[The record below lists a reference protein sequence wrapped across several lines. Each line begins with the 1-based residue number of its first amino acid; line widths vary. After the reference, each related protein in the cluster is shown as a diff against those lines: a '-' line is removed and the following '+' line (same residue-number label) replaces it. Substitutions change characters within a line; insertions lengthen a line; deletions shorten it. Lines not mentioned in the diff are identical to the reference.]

1 MQILY
6 TIYLILIC
14 TVLPIYMKDGYYE
27 LGEAKAIC
35 YVLISA
41 PFAALMLLN
50 MIFSKDKKQST
61 NSEDVSK
68 AKSIIVPE
76 FFLYGT
82 VFSMLISFAFSI
94 DKKIALLGFEGWRNG
109 LLVSVIAIL
118 FCILFSQKECK
129 IDGKVLAVLMVVPFL
144 EALLSILNRF
154 STFPLVINGQNTSFL
169 ATIGNI
175 NWFSGFLSIW
185 APLGIGIMYIQKN
198 YSWRFW
204 ISGLYTIVMLISLML
219 QGSDGAVL
227 ILIGAYGLLLFWSLS
242 DRDAFKKFL
251 IQLGVLGLAMTVV
264 DVVMLFA
271 GSAYTYDNNILISL
285 CEAHIGMILVAA
297 AFFIYRVC
305 RLLEEI
311 KATFRGTIYKW
322 IYVVALLAGITYAV
336 ATAVMG
342 FGDEFGN
349 GRGIIYRMCAD
360 LYMNLSP
367 WQQLV
372 GIGQDCLYPYAM
384 KDAMWSSSFRNVFGD
399 IALTNAHCEFL
410 TTLIERGMIGA
421 ALYVGLFVSAIFQL
435 FKVKEKEPKAVA
447 LGLPIISYFVYNQ
460 ISFQQ
465 ILAMPYCYILL
476 GMGIYLGK
484 LRNRD

>member
-1 MQILY
+1 MQVLY

-35 YVLISA
+35 YLMISA
-41 PFAALMLLN
+41 PFAALLLLN
-50 MIFSKDKKQST
+50 LVFARDGKA
-61 NSEDVSK
+61 ESK
-68 AKSIIVPE
+68 AHSKITVPE

-82 VFSMLISFAFSI
+82 VFSMIISYVFST

-109 LLVSVIAIL
+109 LLVSAIAIL
-118 FCILFSQKECK
+118 FCILFSQKEYR
-129 IDGKVLAVLMVVPFL
+129 IDGRVLAFLLLVPFL
-144 EALLSILNRF
+144 EAVLSIINRF
-154 STFPLVINGQNTSFL
+154 SIFPIAINGQSSSFL

-185 APLGIGIMYIQKN
+185 ATLGIGIMYVQKN
-198 YSWRFW
+198 FSWKFW
-204 ISGLYTIVMLISLML
+204 VSGIYTFVMLISLLL

-227 ILIGAYGLLLFWSLS
+227 ILAGAYGFLLFCSLS
-242 DRDAFKKFL
+242 DRDSFKKFL
-251 IQLGVLGLAMTVV
+251 IQVTLLGLSMTAV
-264 DVVMLFA
+264 DVAMLFI
-271 GSAYTYDNNILISL
+271 GNFYNYDSNILLAI
-285 CEAHIGMILVAA
+285 CYTHIVIILVAA

-311 KATFRGTIYKW
+311 KASFRSTVYRW
-322 IYVVALLAGITYAV
+322 IYVAALLAGITYAV
-336 ATAVMG
+336 AMAVMG
-342 FGDEFGN
+342 FGDDFGN

-410 TTLIERGMIGA
+410 TILIERGMIGA

-435 FKVKEKEPKAVA
+435 YKVKEKEPKAVA
-447 LGLPIISYFVYNQ
+447 LGLPIISFFVYNQ

-465 ILAMPYCYILL
+465 IMAMPYCYILL
-476 GMGIYLGK
+476 GIGIYLGK

>member
-35 YVLISA
+35 YILISA
-41 PFAALMLLN
+41 PFAALLLLKGSSEAG
-50 MIFSKDKKQST
+50 SKERT
-61 NSEDVSK
+61 
-68 AKSIIVPE
+68 IIVPE

-82 VFSMLISFAFSI
+82 AFSMLISFVFSI

-109 LLVSVIAIL
+109 LLVSAIAIV
-118 FCILFSQKECK
+118 FSILLSQKEYK
-129 IDGKVLAVLMVVPFL
+129 VDGRVLAVLMIVPFL
-144 EALLSILNRF
+144 EAILSILNRF
-154 STFPLVINGQNTSFL
+154 SVFPLVINGQNTSFL

-185 APLGIGIMYIQKN
+185 APLGIGIMYLQKN
-198 YSWRFW
+198 FSWKFW
-204 ISGLYTIVMLISLML
+204 VSGVYTIVMLISLML

-242 DRDAFKKFL
+242 DRDSFKRFL
-251 IQLGVLGLAMTVV
+251 IQLVVLGLSMTIV

-271 GSAYTYDNNILISL
+271 GSAYNYDNNILISL

-322 IYVVALLAGITYAV
+322 IYVAALLVGITYAV
-336 ATAVMG
+336 AMAVMG
-342 FGDEFGN
+342 FGDDFGN

-410 TTLIERGMIGA
+410 TILIERGMIGA

-465 ILAMPYCYILL
+465 IMAMPYCYILL